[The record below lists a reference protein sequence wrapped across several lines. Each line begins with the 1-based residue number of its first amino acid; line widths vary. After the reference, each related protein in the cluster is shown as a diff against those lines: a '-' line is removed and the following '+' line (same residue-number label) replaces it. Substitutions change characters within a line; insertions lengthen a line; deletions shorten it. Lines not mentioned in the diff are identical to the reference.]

1 MADHNKNAL
10 KKYREGKIT
19 AAFGTDLF
27 TEGIIAVPSLLLK
40 FYKRMGLSE
49 SEVMLLLH
57 LLRLRIEE
65 RELFPSEIR
74 LGEFLSGG
82 VDQASRDLAS
92 LSGKQVL
99 AVTQYYQ
106 EGKQAVVQGYDFEP
120 LFEKLSEL
128 WALAKSEEIE
138 KIEKAQQFL
147 DKPPEGESD
156 PELARL
162 YQLFAS
168 EFGRPLSP
176 IEVEQIRRWHSEM
189 DGTLIQEALRRAVL
203 MGKHNFKYIDSILL
217 EWQKNNLRTLDEVND
232 YERSFLER
240 RKKGTRQGKA
250 KEKAILKTL
259 YL

>member
-1 MADHNKNAL
+1 VPDNNKNAF

-27 TEGIIAVPSLLLK
+27 TEGIVAVPSLLLR
-40 FYKRMGLSE
+40 FYKKMGLTE
-49 SEVMLLLH
+49 PEVMLLLH

-65 RELFPSEIR
+65 RELFPSEIQ
-74 LGEFLSGG
+74 LGEYLSGG
-82 VDQASRDLAS
+82 ADQATRDLAS
-92 LSGKQVL
+92 LSEKQVL
-99 AVTQYYQ
+99 TVTQYYQ

-128 WALAKSEEIE
+128 WALAKLEE
-138 KIEKAQQFL
+138 IEKAQQLL
-147 DKPPEGESD
+147 DKPAEGESD

-189 DGTLIQEALRRAVL
+189 DGALIQEALRRAVL

-217 EWQKNNLRTLDEVND
+217 EWQKNNIRTLDEVNE

-250 KEKAILKTL
+250 KDKAILKTL